1 MNNKNL
7 SMEIVLQLQN
17 ELENAIE
24 NRECFL
30 IGNDWNMV
38 ALWDEQIELIL
49 GEIKDLGAH
58 YD

>member
-38 ALWDEQIELIL
+38 KLWDEQIELIL
-49 GEIKDLGAH
+49 GEIKDLGTH

>member
-1 MNNKNL
+1 MNSKDL
-7 SMEIVLQLQN
+7 SIEIVLSLQN

-38 ALWDEQIELIL
+38 NLWDEQIELIL
-49 GEIKDLGAH
+49 KEIKDLGITL
-58 YD
+58 

>member
-1 MNNKNL
+1 MNNKDL
-7 SMEIVLQLQN
+7 SVELVLQLQN

-38 ALWDEQIELIL
+38 NLWDEQIELIIK
-49 GEIKDLGAH
+49 EIKDLGIA
-58 YD
+58 